1 MDRLAISVTKDSVEN
16 GFSKSYVKLRK
27 NVNDIFL
34 FSAIGIALNE
44 KELFDLAEHMFHMW
58 WWCVVISLFWFRMT
72 DSDSMDCIMILGKD
86 SWGKTWLEYVQLD
99 DVYVKPIGTH

>member
-1 MDRLAISVTKDSVEN
+1 MGRLAISVTKDRVEN

-44 KELFDLAEHMFHMW
+44 KELLDLAEHIFHMW
-58 WWCVVISLFWFRMT
+58 
-72 DSDSMDCIMILGKD
+72 
-86 SWGKTWLEYVQLD
+86 
-99 DVYVKPIGTH
+99 